1 LISTEDL
8 TSFIETF
15 SNDIVIKFESMPKQN
30 KFDEIKE
37 YINERIACEADL
49 MLIKKLA
56 VSVSALIT
64 QKLII
69 SLTSG
74 VLWPENGRNITN
86 ENFLF
91 SKRIYSNSYKI

>member
-1 LISTEDL
+1 M
-8 TSFIETF
+8 ETF
-15 SNDIVIKFESMPKQN
+15 SNDVMSKFENMPKQN

-37 YINERIACEADL
+37 YINERIAYEADL

-56 VSVSALIT
+56 VSISALIT

-74 VLWPENGRNITN
+74 VLWPENGRNIIN

-91 SKRIYSNSYKI
+91 TE